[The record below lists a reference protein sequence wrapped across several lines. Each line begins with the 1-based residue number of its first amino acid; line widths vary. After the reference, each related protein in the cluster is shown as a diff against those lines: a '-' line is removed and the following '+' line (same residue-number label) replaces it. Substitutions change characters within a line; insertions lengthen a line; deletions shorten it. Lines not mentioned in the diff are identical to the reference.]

1 MEEKVCKICGKSFK
15 NLGVHVK
22 NAHGMSM
29 GEYSVVQAS
38 GTFVSD
44 IDEKDIG
51 KVEIT
56 DTSKKEENK
65 TMNRDTSDLSE
76 ILEKYNITKEE
87 LIIIL
92 DNFFKKKRVRVEGLP
107 ESIAKDLSSQDKPS
121 TQSLKVSEILINK
134 YGFSL
139 VGGGPTTKGG
149 TIPKT
154 WFLQK

>member
-1 MEEKVCKICGKSFK
+1 MEERVCKVCGKSFK

-44 IDEKDIG
+44 IDEKGIG

-65 TMNRDTSDLSE
+65 NMNRDNSDLSE
-76 ILEKYNITKEE
+76 ILEKYNISKDE
-87 LIIIL
+87 LFMIL
-92 DNFFKKKRVRVEGLP
+92 DNFFKKRKVQVAGLP
-107 ESIAKDLSSQDKPS
+107 ETIAKELSSQDKPS